1 MTTGGEDEI
10 MAAFDAAYGSDP
22 ELVELAKPA
31 KRKAAEK
38 RMALRPDD
46 GRRKRATGR
55 TVQFNVNM
63 RPEIKE
69 QIIKAARQAD
79 MSITVWIEQAALAY
93 LETKERA

>member
-1 MTTGGEDEI
+1 MTPGGEDEI
-10 MAAFDAAYGSDP
+10 TAAFDAAYGSDP
-22 ELVELAKPA
+22 GLVEMAKPA
-31 KRKAAEK
+31 KRRAAEK
-38 RMALRPDD
+38 RIALRPDD

-69 QIIKAARQAD
+69 KIVKAARQGD
-79 MSITVWIEQAALAY
+79 MSVTAWIEQAALAY